1 MTDEVIVIETDNP
14 LFVVLT
20 EEETTAL
27 LYFAGDYM
35 ADEVIVIETDNPL
48 FVVLTE
54 EETTALLYLEG
65 VGPKGDPGGAAN
77 ALKDPV
83 FTYNESGDLTRVDY
97 QGGSYKIFTYDSN
110 GNLSRLEYLSNST
123 FGIRTFIYV
132 NDVLQ
137 RIED

>member
-27 LYFAGDYM
+27 
-35 ADEVIVIETDNPL
+35 I
-48 FVVLTE
+48 
-54 EETTALLYLEG
+54 YLDG
-65 VGPKGDPGGAAN
+65 VGQKGDPGDAAN

-83 FTYNESGDLTRVDY
+83 FTYNAGGDLTRVDY
-97 QGGSYKIFTYDSN
+97 QGGSYKIFTYDGN
-110 GNLSRLEYLSNST
+110 GNLSQLEYLANGTS
-123 FGIRTFIYV
+123 GIRTFVYS
-132 NDVLQ
+132 DGVLQ